1 MSVGWL
7 CSRDVLSG
15 LLKQDSPLRA
25 IMEIPGLLG
34 ILGSERFEVSISGK
48 IREGWA
54 FNLLNPREEH
64 EKIILSGNWCQA
76 GTL

>member
-34 ILGSERFEVSISGK
+34 ILGSERFEVSISERSMK
-48 IREGWA
+48 
-54 FNLLNPREEH
+54 
-64 EKIILSGNWCQA
+64 K
-76 GTL
+76 